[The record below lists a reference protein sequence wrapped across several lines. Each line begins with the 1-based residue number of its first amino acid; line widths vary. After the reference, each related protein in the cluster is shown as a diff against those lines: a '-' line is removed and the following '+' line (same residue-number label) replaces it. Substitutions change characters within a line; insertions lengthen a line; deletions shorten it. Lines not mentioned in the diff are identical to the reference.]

1 MRKTVALLSAFA
13 LAFTLTSCGSDD
25 KAGGNASNTGNT
37 GNTDNTGL
45 VAANIADLNKS
56 VAEKTE
62 NSSVHM
68 TLSGTAAGQ
77 EIEGEGDMRF
87 GATAD
92 DFAMSMDI
100 STPDGD
106 MTMLLIDKVIYMKL
120 PEGQELQP
128 GKPWLKIDSE
138 GTDPMS
144 KMMKTLFDQ
153 MAKNADPKAS
163 LELFSQAG
171 EITETEENV
180 EINGENTTHYTIT
193 VDVAKLAEA
202 QTDPTIKQAMEQ
214 LVESGGMTDFPV
226 EMWVNDE
233 SLPARFKLNMP
244 AQDPTTG
251 ETMTTE
257 MQVDYTDWGKEVTV
271 EAPPADETVDA
282 AEAMNPPTGS

>member
-25 KAGGNASNTGNT
+25 KAGGNASNNGNT

-45 VAANIADLNKS
+45 VAANIADLNQS

-62 NSSVHM
+62 NNSVHM
-68 TLSGTAAGQ
+68 TLSGNMAG
-77 EIEGEGDMRF
+77 EEVNGEGDMRF
-87 GATAD
+87 GTAD
-92 DFAMSMDI
+92 EFAMSMDI
-100 STPDGD
+100 TTSDGE
-106 MTMLLIDKVIYMKL
+106 MTMLLVDKVIYMKL
-120 PEGQELQP
+120 PAGQEITP

-163 LELFSQAG
+163 LEQFSKAG
-171 EITETEENV
+171 EITATEEHV

-193 VDVAKLAEA
+193 VDVAKLAET
-202 QTDPTIKQAMEQ
+202 QTDPTLKQAMEQ
-214 LVESGGMTDFPV
+214 MVESGGMTDFPV
-226 EMWVNDE
+226 ELFVNED

-244 AQDPTTG
+244 TQDPTSGQTV
-251 ETMTTE
+251 TVE

-282 AEAMNPPTGS
+282 AEAMNAPSGG

>member
-25 KAGGNASNTGNT
+25 KAGGDSSNTGNT

-56 VAEKTE
+56 VSEKTE
-62 NSSVHM
+62 NNSVHM
-68 TLSGTAAGQ
+68 TLSGNMAG
-77 EIEGEGDMRF
+77 EDISGEGDMRF
-87 GATAD
+87 GTAD
-92 DFAMSMDI
+92 EFAMSMDLT
-100 STPDGD
+100 TPDGD
-106 MTMLLIDKVIYMKL
+106 MTMLLVDKIIYMKL

-138 GTDPMS
+138 GSDPMS
-144 KMMKTLFDQ
+144 KAMKTLFDQ

-163 LELFSQAG
+163 LEQFSQAG

-202 QTDPTIKQAMEQ
+202 QTDPTLKQAMEQ
-214 LVESGGMTDFPV
+214 MVESGGMKDFPV
-226 EMWVNDE
+226 EMWVNDD

-244 AQDPTTG
+244 TQDPTSGQAVTA
-251 ETMTTE
+251 E
-257 MQVDYTDWGKEVTV
+257 MQVDYTDWGTEVTV
-271 EAPPADETVDA
+271 EAPPADQTIDA
-282 AEAMNPPTGS
+282 AEAMNAPSGG